1 MNLTRIRI
9 IFTVTLVVLISLCF
23 LTYRNL
29 DNYMKEVAKVRYTN
43 AIINTTRQ
51 ILSSIK
57 DAETGHR
64 GYQLSDDE
72 EYLIPYNQALIA
84 IPEMFKV
91 LDSLSMGN
99 DVLRVKV
106 DTLGLLINNQ
116 FRIIAR
122 ILTTSNHNNLILQ
135 PSELT
140 LLAEGRVNMDSIRSL
155 SNLIVTDEQLKMV
168 EALENE
174 GGFKDLA
181 PATFL
186 ATALIACGAVFL
198 LFSRAA
204 LLIQDRDKK
213 SKELSAA
220 LDDLQ
225 KEVQVR
231 KFTQTLLRNVWDNS
245 LDVIQV
251 FGALRNDAGQIYDFK
266 FIIANKAATRLLN
279 QTEEYLLSHTLL
291 DVYPDYENDLIEEY
305 KRVVETGVAYKREQ
319 QFEVEDESRWFKLIA
334 VPFEDGFVVTFSD
347 ITEDKANEM
356 LIHKAER
363 LSMTGKIARTIA
375 HEIRNPL
382 TNLNLALENLK
393 DEMPENETTKTYSEI
408 INRNSNRIEKLISN
422 LLNSSKPKELQLE
435 LISANDLLEDTL
447 LLANDRINLKN
458 IKLSKSFATE
468 LPRLYVD
475 REEIKIALL
484 NIIINGIEAIE
495 KNHGEIKIM
504 TDRVKNYIRIT
515 IKDNGIGIAKSEL
528 NKLFDPF
535 YTGKPNGSG
544 LGLTSTLNILSSH
557 NATVS
562 VDSTVGIGTT
572 FTLQF
577 KLAEM

>member
-1 MNLTRIRI
+1 MSLTRIRI
-9 IFTVTLVVLISLCF
+9 IFTVILVVLISICF
-23 LTYRNL
+23 LTYRNVS
-29 DNYMKEVAKVRYTN
+29 NYMQEVAKVRHTN
-43 AIINTTRQ
+43 EIINTTQQ

-64 GYQLSDDE
+64 GFQLSDDE
-72 EYLIPYNQALIA
+72 YYLKPYKQALIA
-84 IPEMFKV
+84 IPENFKV
-91 LDSLSMGN
+91 LDNLSK
-99 DVLRVKV
+99 DDQTLRNKV

-122 ILTTSNHNNLILQ
+122 ILNTTKRNNLVLE
-135 PSELT
+135 PEELK
-140 LLAEGRVNMDSIRSL
+140 LLADGRANMDSIRSL
-155 SNLIVTDEQLKMV
+155 SNLIVIGEQSKMV

-181 PATFL
+181 PTTFL

-198 LFSRAA
+198 LFTRAV
-204 LLIQDRDKK
+204 LLIQDRDVK
-213 SKELSAA
+213 SIELRTA
-220 LDDLQ
+220 LDNLQ
-225 KEVQVR
+225 KEVQIR
-231 KFTQTLLRNVWDNS
+231 KFTQILLRNVWDNS
-245 LDVIQV
+245 PDVIQV
-251 FGALRNDAGQIYDFK
+251 FGAIRDATGKICNFK
-266 FIIANKAATRLLN
+266 FIMANKAATLLIDRD
-279 QTEEYLLSHTLL
+279 EEYLLSHTLL
-291 DVYPDYENDLIEEY
+291 EVYPDYEGDLIEEY
-305 KRVVETGVAYKREQ
+305 KEVVEKGITYKREQ
-319 QFEVEDESRWFKLIA
+319 QFEVNHEARWFKLVA
-334 VPFEDGFVVTFSD
+334 VRFEDGLVVTFSD
-347 ITEDKANEM
+347 ITDDKMSAL

-393 DEMPENETTKTYSEI
+393 DEMPKTETAKIYSEI
-408 INRNSNRIEKLISN
+408 ISRNSNRIEKLISD

-435 LISANDLLEDTL
+435 LISINELLEDAL
-447 LLANDRINLKN
+447 LLAKDRINLKN
-458 IKLSKSFATE
+458 VTLSTTYASE

-484 NIIINGIEAIE
+484 NIIINGIEAIDKE
-495 KNHGEIKIM
+495 HGELKIS
-504 TDRVKNYIRIT
+504 TFRVKDTVRIN
-515 IKDNGIGIAKSEL
+515 IHDNGIGIAKSEL

-535 YTGKPNGSG
+535 YTNKPNGTG

-557 NATVS
+557 NATV
-562 VDSTVGIGTT
+562 VVNSTVGAGTT